1 MANAFDVNTV
11 TIALNNDYGGS
22 NKTLYCLRAPA
33 AAVGGAVTIVGA
45 YAISDA
51 TLAAGTVNYFA
62 LALHKYGTSVGTT
75 NSGTI
80 AAAIGGTLG
89 WAQGVP
95 KTFTL
100 SSTYAKLSA
109 GEWCAV
115 EYTEAGTGN
124 PTNGF
129 VVIEYVMGK

>member
-1 MANAFDVNTV
+1 MAQAFDVHSV
-11 TIALNNDYGGS
+11 AVALSNDFGGS
-22 NKTLYCLRAPA
+22 NKTLYALRAPA
-33 AAVGGAVTIVGA
+33 AAVGGAITIVGA

-51 TLAAGTVNYFA
+51 TLAAGTTNYYA
-62 LALHKYGTSVGTT
+62 LALHRYDSDVGTT
-75 NSGTI
+75 NDGTV

-89 WAQGVP
+89 WTQGIP
-95 KTFTL
+95 KTFTITASKATL
-100 SSTYAKLSA
+100 EA

-129 VVIEYVMGK
+129 VVIQYVMGK

>member
-1 MANAFDVNTV
+1 MAFKVNTV
-11 TIALNNDYGGS
+11 AVALSNDFGGS
-22 NKTLYCLRAPA
+22 NKTLYALRAPTA
-33 AAVGGAVTIVGA
+33 ATGGAITIVGA

-51 TLAAGTVNYFA
+51 TLAAGTVNHFS
-62 LALHKYGTSVGTT
+62 LALHKYAGTAGTT

-80 AAAIGGTLG
+80 AAAIGGTVG
-89 WAQGVP
+89 WTQGAP

-100 SSTYAKLSA
+100 DSTRAKLSA

-129 VVIEYVMGK
+129 VVIQYVMGK